1 MSSVGPGSA
10 DWDDIYLGDGS
21 DTEPFDDQLLADA
34 LELIPGRALD
44 LGCGGGGNAIGLAR
58 RGWNTTGVDSATNAI
73 RSARISAEAAHVEVR
88 FAVADMTTWPPDG
101 LYDLVVC
108 SYSLPPRGR
117 DRQALLATAVQA
129 LAPGG
134 VLVVGEWEASGGAP
148 NHFPTLSELTDALSD
163 LEIIRAE
170 SVNSDPHLVLG
181 TSAAGSWP
189 SVVVTARR
197 PA

>member
-34 LELIPGRALD
+34 LKLLPGRALD
-44 LGCGGGGNAIGLAR
+44 LGCGGGGNAIGLAQ

-88 FAVADMTTWPPDG
+88 FAVADMTSWPPDG

-129 LAPGG
+129 LGSRRCTGSGG
-134 VLVVGEWEASGGAP
+134 VGS
-148 NHFPTLSELTDALSD
+148 
-163 LEIIRAE
+163 IR
-170 SVNSDPHLVLG
+170 
-181 TSAAGSWP
+181 WP
-189 SVVVTARR
+189 SRPLPHPLGVDRR
-197 PA
+197 PFGS